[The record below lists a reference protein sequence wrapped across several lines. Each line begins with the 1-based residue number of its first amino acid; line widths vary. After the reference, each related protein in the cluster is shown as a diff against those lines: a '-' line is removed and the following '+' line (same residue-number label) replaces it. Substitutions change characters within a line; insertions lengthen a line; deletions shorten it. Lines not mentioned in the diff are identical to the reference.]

1 MASGLFTLKQ
11 VNQAMR
17 QNAWSN
23 QKTQL
28 VEYLV
33 VAGGGGSYVGG
44 GGAGGLLM
52 GLMPVVSGT
61 SYTVSVGAG
70 GAVGQNGSDSV
81 FNNIQAIGGGSFANQ
96 GGSGGGGS
104 HSPSSR
110 TLIGGQG
117 IAGQGNPGGNN
128 VSGATTVAAGGGGA
142 GTSGVSTG
150 SNNFNGPG
158 GSGIASSIAGF
169 AVYAGGGAG
178 SGGGAYGNLGGV
190 GGGGFGAGNSSLAS
204 NQGSANTGAGGGGSY
219 NVGGY
224 GAGGSG
230 IVSISYPVLY
240 SAAASTTGS
249 PKEMISGSGAMQFSG
264 ANAVTWPFGT
274 NLLGANDFTIEC
286 WVYPLVN
293 VANATLFAGQGDWG
307 TNANSSY
314 ALTIGSGSSPGVSVS
329 TGAYNVTGA
338 VALVNQW
345 SHVVLARTGNTLST
359 YLNGTR
365 VGTTAMSGA
374 VNDGSTNYLPC
385 SGGISN
391 VAGGANFNGYISNL
405 RLIVG
410 AGGYNAASTTITVP
424 TSPLTV
430 TANTKLLVYQDGYN
444 PYKDASSLNTIAGV
458 YKNLNTPNNSPR
470 GTFLTPF
477 ASTTYT
483 NIARVYE
490 WTSSGSITF

>member
-17 QNAWSN
+17 QSAWSN
-23 QKTQL
+23 QKTQS

-52 GLMPVVSGT
+52 GIMPVVPGT
-61 SYTVSVGAG
+61 SYTVSIGAG
-70 GAVGQNGSDSV
+70 AAVGQSGSDSF
-81 FNNIQAIGGGSFANQ
+81 FNNIQAIGGGRFAIS

-104 HSPSSR
+104 HSPTAN
-110 TLIGGQG
+110 TLAGGQG

-128 VSGATTVAAGGGGA
+128 VSGNTTVAAGGGGA
-142 GTSGVSTG
+142 GTAGISTG

-169 AVYAGGGAG
+169 ALYAGGGGG
-178 SGGGAYGNLGGV
+178 SGGGAYGNTGGV
-190 GGGGFGAGNSSLAS
+190 GGGGFASGSSYAAS
-204 NQGSANTGAGGGGSY
+204 NNATANTGGGGGGSY

-224 GAGGSG
+224 GTGGSG
-230 IVSISYPVLY
+230 IVSLSYPASY
-240 SAAASTTGS
+240 AAAASTTGS
-249 PKEMISGSGAMQFSG
+249 PKEMISGSGAMQFNG
-264 ANAVTWPFGT
+264 ANIVNWPLGT
-274 NLLGANDFTIEC
+274 CLVGANDFTIEC
-286 WVYPLVN
+286 WVYPLTS
-293 VANATLFAGQGDWG
+293 ASNAIIFSGQGDWG

-314 ALTIGSGSSPGVSVS
+314 TLSIGSGSSPGVSVGG
-329 TGAYNVTGA
+329 GAYNVTGA
-338 VALVNQW
+338 NPSINQW
-345 SHVVLARTGNTLST
+345 SHIVLTRTGSTLST

-365 VGTTAMSGA
+365 VGTTSMAGT
-374 VNDGSTNYLPC
+374 VNDGNTFLPT
-385 SGGISN
+385 SGGFSN
-391 VAGGANFNGYISNL
+391 TAGGGNFTGYISNL
-405 RLIVG
+405 RIIVG
-410 AGGYNAASTTITVP
+410 SGGYTATNTSITVP
-424 TSPLTV
+424 TSPLSVTV
-430 TANTKLLVYQDGYN
+430 NTKLLVYQDGYS
-444 PYKDASSLNTIAGV
+444 PYKDASTLNTISAPRN
-458 YKNLNTPNNSPR
+458 NLYTPNNPPR